1 MAKEFDIYLNKR
13 LTECDII
20 VYSIPY
26 RDGLTVTNRM
36 ILNSCLNN
44 YILQKMIA
52 IQAGSCLV
60 SHIDKMIKICCE
72 RLGIR
77 MTLDSVV
84 DFCMQKVLA
93 PDLCGIE
100 IHADEIEMLAS
111 SFISAKSSVNLCVS
125 PILASVKKSLG
136 AGWCEIDVAA
146 CLSDMTKRSNEAA
159 KSMLIIEPGIH
170 DFYVQ
175 KAFKGDSAIIID
187 SQLSNLLY
195 HNFVNPVGIS
205 VECSAIVL
213 GTQIK
218 HPLGHAYSGIAFDI
232 CVEEGGTRSQKFSH
246 ASSGLYVSAY
256 ANASE
261 QQFMDPETAML
272 SIDATADII
281 VKRHRLLGE
290 MDGDMVLEYDSMS
303 LNDVD
308 YVVLDE

>member
-1 MAKEFDIYLNKR
+1 MAKEFDIYLNNR
-13 LTECDII
+13 LTEYDII

-36 ILNSCLNN
+36 ILNSCLQN

-52 IQAGSCLV
+52 VQAGSCLV

-84 DFCMQKVLA
+84 DFCMQKVLT

-100 IHADEIEMLAS
+100 IHADEIKMLAS
-111 SFISAKSSVNLCVS
+111 GFISAESSINLCVS

-136 AGWCEIDVAA
+136 TGWCEIDVAA
-146 CLSDMTKRSNEAA
+146 YLSGTAKRSNEAA
-159 KSMLIIEPGIH
+159 MSILVIEPGIH

-195 HNFVNPVGIS
+195 ENI
-205 VECSAIVL
+205 L
-213 GTQIK
+213 
-218 HPLGHAYSGIAFDI
+218 SGKSKN
-232 CVEEGGTRSQKFSH
+232 VR
-246 ASSGLYVSAY
+246 
-256 ANASE
+256 
-261 QQFMDPETAML
+261 
-272 SIDATADII
+272 
-281 VKRHRLLGE
+281 
-290 MDGDMVLEYDSMS
+290 
-303 LNDVD
+303 
-308 YVVLDE
+308 